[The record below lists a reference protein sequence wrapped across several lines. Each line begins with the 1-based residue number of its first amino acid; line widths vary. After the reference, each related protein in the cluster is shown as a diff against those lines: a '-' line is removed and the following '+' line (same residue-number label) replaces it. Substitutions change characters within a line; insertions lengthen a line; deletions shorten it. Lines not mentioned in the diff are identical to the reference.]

1 MKYRML
7 TDEELQP
14 LEEDFKH
21 FLIINGIH
29 GEEWKTMNEQNPDK
43 ATELVG
49 IFSDTVLQKVYEKL
63 KFLEFRSS
71 DSCLVFALRETAIDL
86 ISINLKGDKV
96 CDLSTPE
103 SVHDALSNHADH
115 LTFFKS
121 KKEYHK
127 ARETEIHEMLESGCV
142 PSHESFWIMLN
153 KAL

>member
-1 MKYRML
+1 MKYRLL
-7 TDEELQP
+7 TKEELLP
-14 LEEDFKH
+14 LEEDLKH

-29 GEEWKTMNEQNPDK
+29 GDEWKKMNEENPDK

-49 IFSDTVLQKVYEKL
+49 IFSDTVLQKVYEKI
-63 KFLEFRSS
+63 KFLEFRTS
-71 DSCLVFALRETAIDL
+71 DSCLIFALREASIELIAI
-86 ISINLKGDKV
+86 NTKAGGD

-103 SVHDALSNHADH
+103 SIHEALTHHADQ

-127 ARETEIHEMLESGCV
+127 EREAEIHEMMESGCV
-142 PSHESFWIMLN
+142 PSHESFWMMLN